1 MVLYQWEHIV
11 MNSAKPCVV
20 GLLLAVISLGGLAM
34 RVNGADAGQ
43 QKEESSVKRSMV
55 RVAAAQ
61 TRDRTVD
68 WRIADAA
75 VVLGQVDQ
83 NLGELE
89 QLVHKA
95 ADAKCDA
102 IAFPEDTLGLLKWEA
117 AHPDRLQEVLP
128 NAVSRM
134 IERLGRAASSH
145 RMYLVVCND
154 TVEKDGTSRNT
165 AFFIGRDGR
174 ELGHYNKVNLPISE
188 QARTR
193 GDSFPVFQ
201 TPDLGGVGMAICYDM
216 MFPETT
222 RCLALGGADVVF
234 VPTLGGASL
243 GEGDIDRAA
252 LRTRAADNLLWIIV
266 AKRGGGSMVISPK
279 GKVVAEANGADSLAI
294 AEIEPA
300 GQREAGDAFNWQRDY
315 RSRLFRERVPS
326 AYGILTDPNPPALQ
340 KHPQTIRAEDAIRI
354 FQGALTIGEQRF
366 GEADALQRAGKTV
379 EAIRAF
385 EQLKAE
391 YPASWIDRSASQR
404 LAQLHEQK
412 Q

>member
-1 MVLYQWEHIV
+1 VK
-11 MNSAKPCVV
+11 NST
-20 GLLLAVISLGGLAM
+20 L
-34 RVNGADAGQ
+34 
-43 QKEESSVKRSMV
+43 

-68 WRIADAA
+68 WRIADTAA
-75 VVLGQVDQ
+75 VLGQVDQ
-83 NLGELE
+83 SLGELE

-95 ADAKCDA
+95 GEAKCDA

-128 NAVSRM
+128 TAVSRM
-134 IERLGRAASSH
+134 IERLGRAAASH
-145 RMYLVVCND
+145 RMYLIVCND

-174 ELGHYNKVNLPISE
+174 ELGHYNKVNLPITE

-193 GDSFPVFQ
+193 GDSFPVFE

-222 RCLALGGADVVF
+222 RCLALSGADVVF

-252 LRTRAADNLLWIIV
+252 FRTRAADNLLWLIV
-266 AKRGGGSMVISPK
+266 AKRGSGSMVISPK

-315 RSRLFRERVPS
+315 RSRLFRERVPA
-326 AYGILTDPNPPALQ
+326 AYEILTAPHPPALD
-340 KHPQTIRAEDAIRI
+340 KLPQTIRTEDAIRI
-354 FQGALTIGEQRF
+354 FAGALTVGEQRF
-366 GEADALQRAGKTV
+366 GEADALQRAGKTA
-379 EAIRAF
+379 EAIHAF

-404 LAQLHEQK
+404 LAQLREQAK
-412 Q
+412 

>member
-1 MVLYQWEHIV
+1 
-11 MNSAKPCVV
+11 MNSAKLHVV
-20 GLLLAVISLGGLAM
+20 GMLLAVIGLGAVTAQ
-34 RVNGADAGQ
+34 VNGADTGQ
-43 QKEESSVKRSMV
+43 QKEEIAVKKPTV

-83 NLGELE
+83 ALGELE

-95 ADAKCDA
+95 GEAKCDA

-128 NAVSRM
+128 VAVSRM
-134 IERLGRAASSH
+134 VERLGRAASSH
-145 RMYLVVCND
+145 HMYLIVCND

-165 AFFIGRDGR
+165 AFLLGRDGR
-174 ELGHYNKVNLPISE
+174 ELGRYNKVNLPISE
-188 QARTR
+188 QARAR
-193 GDSFPVFQ
+193 GDSFPVFD

-234 VPTLGGASL
+234 VPTLGGASF
-243 GEGDIDRAA
+243 GEGDMDRAA
-252 LRTRAADNLLWIIV
+252 FRTRAADNLLWLIV
-266 AKRGGGSMVISPK
+266 AKRGGGSMIISPK
-279 GKVVAEANGADSLAI
+279 GKVVAEGNGEDSLAI

-300 GQREAGDAFNWQRDY
+300 GQREAGDAFNSQPDY
-315 RSRLFRERVPS
+315 RARLFRERVPS
-326 AYGILTDPNPPALQ
+326 AYGILTDPHPPALD
-340 KHPQTIRAEDAIRI
+340 KLPKIMPTEDAIRI
-354 FQGALTIGEQRF
+354 FQGALTVGEARF
-366 GEADALQRAGKTV
+366 GEADALQGAGKTA

-391 YPASWIDRSASQR
+391 YPDSWIDRSASQR
-404 LAQLHEQK
+404 LKQLREQAK
-412 Q
+412 

>member
-1 MVLYQWEHIV
+1 
-11 MNSAKPCVV
+11 MNSAKLYVV
-20 GLLLAVISLGGLAM
+20 GLLLAVSGLWGLTAPAD
-34 RVNGADAGQ
+34 GAEAGQ
-43 QKEESSVKRSMV
+43 QKQEIAVKNSTL

-68 WRIADAA
+68 WRIADTAA
-75 VVLGQVDQ
+75 VLGQVDQ
-83 NLGELE
+83 SLGELE

-95 ADAKCDA
+95 GEAKCDA

-128 NAVSRM
+128 TAVSRM
-134 IERLGRAASSH
+134 IERLGRAAASH
-145 RMYLVVCND
+145 RMYLIVCND

-174 ELGHYNKVNLPISE
+174 ELGHYNKVNLPITE

-193 GDSFPVFQ
+193 GDSFPVFE

-222 RCLALGGADVVF
+222 RCLALSGADVVF

-252 LRTRAADNLLWIIV
+252 FRTRAADNLLWLIV
-266 AKRGGGSMVISPK
+266 AKRGSGSMVISPK

-315 RSRLFRERVPS
+315 RSRLFRERVPA
-326 AYGILTDPNPPALQ
+326 AYEILTAPHPPALD
-340 KHPQTIRAEDAIRI
+340 KLPQTIRTEDAIRI
-354 FQGALTIGEQRF
+354 FAGALTVGEQRF
-366 GEADALQRAGKTV
+366 GEADALQRAGKTA
-379 EAIRAF
+379 EAIHAF

-404 LAQLHEQK
+404 LAQLREQAK
-412 Q
+412 